1 IYVPSWSSGALPWCQ
16 EMAALHLGLGKEQL
30 LGFLS
35 TTTAQPEQKA
45 SNLVGTYRH
54 VDRATGQV
62 LICDK
67 CPAGTYVSEHCT
79 NTSLRV
85 CSSCPAGTFTR
96 HENGIERCHD
106 CSQPCPWP
114 MVEKLPCAA
123 LTDRECTCP
132 PGMFQSN
139 ATCAPHTVCPVGW
152 GVRKK
157 GTETEDVRCKQCA
170 RGTFSDVPSSV
181 MKCKAYTDCL
191 SQNLV
196 VIKPGTKEADNVC
209 GTLPSLSSTT
219 SPPPGTAIF
228 SHPEHTDSH
237 EVPSSTYVP
246 KGMNS
251 TESNSS
257 ASVRPK
263 VLSGTQEGTVP
274 DNTSSASGEEGMNK
288 TLPNLQVVNHQQ
300 GPHHRHIL
308 KLLPA
313 MEATG
318 GEKSST
324 PMKGPK
330 RAHPRQNMH
339 KHFDINEHLPWM
351 IVLFLLLVL
360 VVIVVCSIRKSSR
373 TLKKGPRQDPS
384 AIVEKAGLKKSVTPT
399 QNREKWIYYCNGHG
413 IDILK
418 LVAAQ
423 VGSQWKDI
431 YQFLCNASER
441 EVAAFSSG
449 YTADHER
456 AYAALQHWTIRGP
469 EASLAQLISALRQHR
484 RNDVVEKIR
493 GLMEDTTQLD
503 ATLISLVVMPAP
515 FLGPSPVPSPN
526 TKLENSTLL
535 TVEPSPLDKNKG
547 FFVDESEPLLRCDST
562 SSGSS
567 ALSRN
572 GSFITKEKKDTV
584 LRQVRLDPCDL
595 QPIFDDMLHILN
607 PEELRVIEEIPQ
619 AEDKLDRLFEIIGVK
634 SQEASQTL
642 LDSVYSH
649 LPDLL

>member
-1 IYVPSWSSGALPWCQ
+1 MGISASSSTAPASCSRIAGATMIAGCLF
-16 EMAALHLGLGKEQL
+16 L

-35 TTTAQPEQKA
+35 TTRAQPEQKA
-45 SNLVGTYRH
+45 PSLIGKYHH
-54 VDRATGQV
+54 VDRVTGQV
-62 LICDK
+62 LTCDK

-85 CSSCPAGTFTR
+85 CSSCPTGTFTR
-96 HENGIERCHD
+96 HENGIEKCHE
-106 CSQPCPWP
+106 CSQPCPRP
-114 MVEKLPCAA
+114 MIEKLPCAA

-181 MKCKAYTDCL
+181 MRCRAYTDCL

-196 VIKPGTKEADNVC
+196 VIRLGTKEADNVC
-209 GTLPSLSSTT
+209 GTLPPLSSTT
-219 SPPPGTAIF
+219 PPSPGTI
-228 SHPEHTDSH
+228 SLSRPEHVEPH

-246 KGMNS
+246 KGVNS

-263 VLSGTQEGTVP
+263 VPSGIQEGTVP
-274 DNTSSASGEEGMNK
+274 ENTSSAKGEEGMNK

-308 KLLPA
+308 KLLPS

-324 PMKGPK
+324 PIKGLK
-330 RAHPRQNMH
+330 RGHPRQNPH

-384 AIVEKAGLKKSVTPT
+384 TIVEKAGLKKSMTPT
-399 QNREKWIYYCNGHG
+399 QNREKWVYYCNGHG

-431 YQFLCNASER
+431 YQLLCNASER
-441 EVAAFSSG
+441 EVAAFSNG

-493 GLMEDTTQLD
+493 GLMEDTAQLETD
-503 ATLISLVVMPAP
+503 KLALPRS
-515 FLGPSPVPSPN
+515 PSPLSTSPVASPN
-526 TKLENSTLL
+526 PKLENSTLL

-567 ALSRN
+567 ALSRT